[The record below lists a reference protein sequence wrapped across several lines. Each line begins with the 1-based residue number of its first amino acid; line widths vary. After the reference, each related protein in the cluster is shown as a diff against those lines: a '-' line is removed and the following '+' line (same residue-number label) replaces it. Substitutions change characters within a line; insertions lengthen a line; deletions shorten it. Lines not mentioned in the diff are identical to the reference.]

1 MGGSQQWGPLMPCKI
16 DGCTKPLDGL
26 GYCSMHL
33 MRLRRHGDAERE
45 RRRNLTK
52 SPVYIFWKHIRRKH
66 RAVESWMRD
75 FEAFERECPPQPDS
89 ENQWSLIPIDAS
101 KPIGPGNAEWK
112 LRHKRGT
119 WSEAKKERNRNRQ
132 RLYRAAHPER
142 VKNTM
147 LKRQYGIT
155 MADYLAMHNK
165 QSGLCAICSRPETA
179 VIRGRPI
186 SLAVDH
192 CHTTGAVRR
201 LLCSKCNL
209 GIGSFNHD
217 RDLLAKAI
225 KYLDGA

>member
-1 MGGSQQWGPLMPCKI
+1 MPCKI
-16 DGCTKPLDGL
+16 PGCDKPLRSL
-26 GYCSMHL
+26 GYCGMHYA
-33 MRLRRHGDAERE
+33 RLVRYGDAARE
-45 RRRNLTK
+45 NRRDRSK
-52 SPVYIFWKHIRRKH
+52 SPAYPHWKYLRRKH
-66 RAVESWMRD
+66 RAVESWIRD

-119 WSEAKKERNRNRQ
+119 WTDGRKEEARTFQ
-132 RLYRAAHPER
+132 RAYRAAHPER

-155 MADYLAMHNK
+155 MADYLAMHDK